1 METDNILI
9 AKFMGEKLPYINNQ
23 GRFECMVEGAG
34 LISSTN
40 AEDLYRFLRYNY
52 NTDWNRLMQ
61 VVEKIESL
69 GYRTLTENG
78 CFMITKSKLNSFDV
92 RSKDDYNT
100 IFSDNYEI
108 NHYGGSKKENVYNAC
123 VEFVKWHNE
132 NSAKEK

>member
-1 METDNILI
+1 METANILI

-23 GRFECMVEGAG
+23 DRFEYMVEGAG

-40 AEDLYRFLRYNY
+40 VEDLYRFLRYNY

-69 GYRTLTENG
+69 GYRTLTENE
-78 CFMITKSKLNSFDV
+78 CFMITKSKLSSFDV

-123 VEFVKWHNE
+123 VEFIKWYNE
-132 NSAKEK
+132 NKSHL